1 MAQLDDTFFNRYNE
15 IYHPAPAGV
24 QAVEGAGIKDPKK
37 QEPAPEPTPEPTQEP
52 TPEPAPEPT
61 PEPAPEPTPEPV
73 E

>member
-1 MAQLDDTFFNRYNE
+1 MAQLDDAFFDRYNR

-37 QEPAPEPTPEPTQEP
+37 QEPAPEPTPEP
-52 TPEPAPEPT
+52 
-61 PEPAPEPTPEPV
+61 V